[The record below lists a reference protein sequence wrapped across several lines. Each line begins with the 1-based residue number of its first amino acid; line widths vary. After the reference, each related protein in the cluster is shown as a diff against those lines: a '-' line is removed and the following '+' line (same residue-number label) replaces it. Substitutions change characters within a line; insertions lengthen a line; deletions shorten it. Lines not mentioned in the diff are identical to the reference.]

1 MSTLSREYLRISKKR
16 DDVDIVPY
24 ETCAFFDFTMA

>member
-1 MSTLSREYLRISKKR
+1 MMSTSSREYLRISKKL

-24 ETCAFFDFTMA
+24 EMCAFF